1 MEPDTVKTP
10 KINKSTFTLGSGA
23 IEKRV
28 ANNERKITVLKNIF
42 KAQKVEIGDKITPKV
57 NVLEESLVSTNIIL
71 TDIAGQLQKDFKSRL
86 AYQKSILDQER
97 KNKLGKRRDDEEER
111 LESRKKVNSF
121 IKSTADKVVKP
132 FSSVFDKLVNLG
144 GILLTGIA
152 ANTAFQWLQDPKNLK
167 KITDIFDFVKE
178 NPFLSLGIGA
188 LGIGATLVL
197 GRRLLKL
204 VKFLDPF
211 YLFNRFVRGKGAK
224 VVKPNPKITTSG
236 GKAVKENIFSR
247 MLRAMTPGK
256 NLKGEVAEQAGKQL
270 VKRGVGGKLL
280 SRVIGSIGG
289 DFLFGVGGI
298 VVDLIAAVARFKA
311 GDTFG
316 GLLSLAS
323 AIPGPIGWVF
333 TAIDIARELGFAK
346 NVPIFG
352 IERYYKYGKKNKKMM
367 AGGIGKEGED
377 YNVHKGELF
386 TTDGAYKADFS
397 GKFIPNYEKTLAKS
411 KNNFNIQVFKTTEDR
426 RKKKVIDKTNEIPA
440 TSFIA
445 IDPINSFNAYMTE
458 TPKVLGFDNMVYT

>member
-10 KINKSTFTLGSGA
+10 KINRSTFTLGSGA

-71 TDIAGQLQKDFKSRL
+71 TDIAGQLQKDFSSRL
-86 AYQKSILDQER
+86 REQKSILDQER

-111 LESRKKVNSF
+111 LESRKKVGSF

-144 GILLTGIA
+144 GILLTGLA

-167 KITDIFDFVKE
+167 KITDIFDFVKA

-197 GRRLLKL
+197 TRRLLKL
-204 VKFLDPF
+204 IKFLDPF
-211 YLFNRFVRGKGAK
+211 YLFNRFVKGKGSK
-224 VVKPNPKITTSG
+224 VVKPKSKITTSG
-236 GKAVKENIFSR
+236 GKVVKENIFSR
-247 MLRAMTPGK
+247 MLRAITPGK
-256 NLKGEVAEQAGKQL
+256 NLKGEAAEQVSKQL

-280 SRVIGSIGG
+280 SRIVGSIGG
-289 DFLFGVGGI
+289 DFIFGLGGI
-298 VVDLIAAVARFKA
+298 VFDVTAAIARFAA
-311 GDTFG
+311 GDVFG

-323 AIPGPIGWVF
+323 AFPGPIGWIF
-333 TAIDIARELGFAK
+333 TAIDVARELGFAK
-346 NVPIFG
+346 NIPIFG

-397 GKFIPNYEKTLAKS
+397 GKFIPNYEKTLTKS

-426 RKKKVIDKTNEIPA
+426 RKKKVVEKTNDIPA
-440 TSFIA
+440 TSFIS
-445 IDPINSFNAYMTE
+445 INPINSFNAYMTE

>member
-10 KINKSTFTLGSGA
+10 KINRSTFTLGSGA

-111 LESRKKVNSF
+111 LESRKKVGSF

-144 GILLTGIA
+144 GILLTGLA

-167 KITDIFDFVKE
+167 KITDIFDFVKA

-197 GRRLLKL
+197 TRRLLKL
-204 VKFLDPF
+204 IKFLDPF
-211 YLFNRFVRGKGAK
+211 YLFNRFVRGKGPK
-224 VVKPNPKITTSG
+224 VVKPKSKITTSG
-236 GKAVKENIFSR
+236 GKVVKGNIFSR
-247 MLRAMTPGK
+247 MLKAITPGK
-256 NLKGEVAEQAGKQL
+256 NLKGEVAEQATKQL
-270 VKRGVGGKLL
+270 VKRGVGPKILQKL
-280 SRVIGSIGG
+280 VGSIGG
-289 DFLFGVGGI
+289 DFIFGLGGI
-298 VVDLIAAVARFKA
+298 VFDVTAAIARFSA
-311 GDTFG
+311 GDVFG

-323 AIPGPIGWVF
+323 AFPGPIGWIF
-333 TAIDIARELGFAK
+333 TAIDVARELGFAK
-346 NVPIFG
+346 NIPIFG

-426 RKKKVIDKTNEIPA
+426 RKKKVVDKTNDIPA
-440 TSFIA
+440 TSFIS
-445 IDPINSFNAYMTE
+445 INPINSFNAYMTE

>member
-1 MEPDTVKTP
+1 MEPDTVKKP
-10 KINKSTFTLGSGA
+10 KINRSTFTFGSGA

-71 TDIAGQLQKDFKSRL
+71 TDIAGQLQKDFKLRL
-86 AYQKSILDQER
+86 ANQKSILDQER

-144 GILLTGIA
+144 GILLTGLA

-211 YLFNRFVRGKGAK
+211 YLFNRFVRGKGPK
-224 VVKPNPKITTSG
+224 VIKPKPKITSSG
-236 GKAVKENIFSR
+236 GKAVKGNIFSR
-247 MLRAMTPGK
+247 MLRAITPGK

-280 SRVIGSIGG
+280 SRVIGSVAG
-289 DFLFGVGGI
+289 DFAFGVGGI
-298 VVDLIAAVARFKA
+298 AVDLAAAVLRFKA

-445 IDPINSFNAYMTE
+445 VNSINSSNAYMTE
-458 TPKVLGFDNMVYT
+458 TPKVLGFDSMVYS

>member
-1 MEPDTVKTP
+1 MEPDTVKKP
-10 KINKSTFTLGSGA
+10 KINRSTFTFGSGA

-71 TDIAGQLQKDFKSRL
+71 TDIAGQLQKDFKLRL
-86 AYQKSILDQER
+86 ANQKSILDQER

-144 GILLTGIA
+144 GILLTGLT

-211 YLFNRFVRGKGAK
+211 YLFNRFVRGKGPK
-224 VVKPNPKITTSG
+224 VVKPKPKITSSG

-247 MLRAMTPGK
+247 MLRAITPGK

-280 SRVIGSIGG
+280 SRVIGSVAG
-289 DFLFGVGGI
+289 DFAFGVGGI
-298 VVDLIAAVARFKA
+298 AVDLAAAVLRFKA

-445 IDPINSFNAYMTE
+445 VNSINSSNAYMTE
-458 TPKVLGFDNMVYT
+458 TPKVLGFDSMVYS

>member
-1 MEPDTVKTP
+1 MEPDTVKKP
-10 KINKSTFTLGSGA
+10 KINRSTFTFGSGA

-71 TDIAGQLQKDFKSRL
+71 TDIAGQLQKDFKLRL
-86 AYQKSILDQER
+86 ANQKSILDQER

-111 LESRKKVNSF
+111 LESRKKVGSF

-144 GILLTGIA
+144 GILLTGLA

-167 KITDIFDFVKE
+167 KITDIFDFVKA

-197 GRRLLKL
+197 TRRLLKL
-204 VKFLDPF
+204 IKFLDPF
-211 YLFNRFVRGKGAK
+211 YLFNRFVKGKGSK
-224 VVKPNPKITTSG
+224 VVKPKSKITTSG
-236 GKAVKENIFSR
+236 GKVVKENIFSR
-247 MLRAMTPGK
+247 MLRAITPGK
-256 NLKGEVAEQAGKQL
+256 NLKGEVAEQASKQL

-280 SRVIGSIGG
+280 SRIVGSIGG
-289 DFLFGVGGI
+289 DFIFGLGGI
-298 VVDLIAAVARFKA
+298 VFDVTAAIARFAA
-311 GDTFG
+311 GDVFG

-323 AIPGPIGWVF
+323 AFPGPIGWIF
-333 TAIDIARELGFAK
+333 TAIDVARELGFAK
-346 NVPIFG
+346 NIPIFG

-426 RKKKVIDKTNEIPA
+426 RKKKVEDKTNDIPA
-440 TSFIA
+440 TSFIS

>member
-1 MEPDTVKTP
+1 MEPDTVKKP
-10 KINKSTFTLGSGA
+10 KINRSTFTFGSGA

-71 TDIAGQLQKDFKSRL
+71 TDIAGQLQKDFKLRL
-86 AYQKSILDQER
+86 ANQKSILDQER

-144 GILLTGIA
+144 GILLTGLA

-211 YLFNRFVRGKGAK
+211 YLFNRFVRGKGPK
-224 VVKPNPKITTSG
+224 VIKPKPKITSSG
-236 GKAVKENIFSR
+236 GKAVKGNIFSR
-247 MLRAMTPGK
+247 MLRAITPGK

-280 SRVIGSIGG
+280 SRVIGSVAG
-289 DFLFGVGGI
+289 DFAFGVGGI
-298 VVDLIAAVARFKA
+298 AVDLAAAVLRFKA

-445 IDPINSFNAYMTE
+445 VNSINSSNAYMTE
-458 TPKVLGFDNMVYT
+458 TPKVLGFDSMVYT

>member
-1 MEPDTVKTP
+1 MEPDTVKKP
-10 KINKSTFTLGSGA
+10 KINRSTFTFGSGA

-71 TDIAGQLQKDFKSRL
+71 TDIAGQLQKDFKLRL
-86 AYQKSILDQER
+86 ANQKSILDQER

-144 GILLTGIA
+144 GILLTGLA

-211 YLFNRFVRGKGAK
+211 YLFNRFVRGKGPK
-224 VVKPNPKITTSG
+224 VVKPKPKITSSG

-247 MLRAMTPGK
+247 MLRAITPGK

-280 SRVIGSIGG
+280 SRVIGSVAG
-289 DFLFGVGGI
+289 DFAFGVGGI
-298 VVDLIAAVARFKA
+298 AVDLAAAVLRFKA

-445 IDPINSFNAYMTE
+445 VNSINSSNAYMTE
-458 TPKVLGFDNMVYT
+458 TPKVLGFDSMVYS

>member
-10 KINKSTFTLGSGA
+10 KINRSTFTLGSGA

-111 LESRKKVNSF
+111 LESRKKLGSF

-144 GILLTGIA
+144 GILLTGLA

-167 KITDIFDFVKE
+167 KITDIFDFVKA

-197 GRRLLKL
+197 TRRLLKL
-204 VKFLDPF
+204 IKFLDPF
-211 YLFNRFVRGKGAK
+211 YLFNRFVKGKGSK
-224 VVKPNPKITTSG
+224 VVKPKSKITTSG
-236 GKAVKENIFSR
+236 GKVVKENIFSR
-247 MLRAMTPGK
+247 MLRAITPGK
-256 NLKGEVAEQAGKQL
+256 NLKGEAAEQVSKQL

-280 SRVIGSIGG
+280 SRIVGSIGG
-289 DFLFGVGGI
+289 DFIFGLGGI
-298 VVDLIAAVARFKA
+298 VFDVTAAIARFAA
-311 GDTFG
+311 GDVFG

-323 AIPGPIGWVF
+323 AFPGPIGWIF
-333 TAIDIARELGFAK
+333 TAIDVAR
-346 NVPIFG
+346 
-352 IERYYKYGKKNKKMM
+352 
-367 AGGIGKEGED
+367 
-377 YNVHKGELF
+377 
-386 TTDGAYKADFS
+386 
-397 GKFIPNYEKTLAKS
+397 
-411 KNNFNIQVFKTTEDR
+411 
-426 RKKKVIDKTNEIPA
+426 
-440 TSFIA
+440 
-445 IDPINSFNAYMTE
+445 
-458 TPKVLGFDNMVYT
+458 

>member
-1 MEPDTVKTP
+1 M
-10 KINKSTFTLGSGA
+10 
-23 IEKRV
+23 
-28 ANNERKITVLKNIF
+28 
-42 KAQKVEIGDKITPKV
+42 
-57 NVLEESLVSTNIIL
+57 
-71 TDIAGQLQKDFKSRL
+71 
-86 AYQKSILDQER
+86 
-97 KNKLGKRRDDEEER
+97 
-111 LESRKKVNSF
+111 
-121 IKSTADKVVKP
+121 
-132 FSSVFDKLVNLG
+132 
-144 GILLTGIA
+144 
-152 ANTAFQWLQDPKNLK
+152 
-167 KITDIFDFVKE
+167 
-178 NPFLSLGIGA
+178 
-188 LGIGATLVL
+188 
-197 GRRLLKL
+197 

-211 YLFNRFVRGKGAK
+211 YLFNRFVRGKGPK
-224 VVKPNPKITTSG
+224 VVKPKPKITTSG
-236 GKAVKENIFSR
+236 GNAVKENIFSR

-280 SRVIGSIGG
+280 SRVIGSVAG
-289 DFLFGVGGI
+289 DFAFGVGGI

-426 RKKKVIDKTNEIPA
+426 RKKKVEDKTNDIPA
-440 TSFIA
+440 TSFIS

>member
-10 KINKSTFTLGSGA
+10 KINKSTFTFGSGA

-71 TDIAGQLQKDFKSRL
+71 TDIAGQLQKDFKLRL
-86 AYQKSILDQER
+86 ANQKSILDQER

-144 GILLTGIA
+144 GILLTGLA

-224 VVKPNPKITTSG
+224 VVKPKGKITTSG
-236 GKAVKENIFSR
+236 GKVVKENIFSR
-247 MLRAMTPGK
+247 MLKAMTPGK

-280 SRVIGSIGG
+280 SRVIGSVAG
-289 DFLFGVGGI
+289 DFAFGVGGI
-298 VVDLIAAVARFKA
+298 AVDLIAAVARFKA

-445 IDPINSFNAYMTE
+445 VNSINSSNAYMTE
-458 TPKVLGFDNMVYT
+458 TPKVLGFDSMVYT